1 MTHATTHA
9 PSAGAETPH
18 SAIDWQ
24 LIYRSC
30 PLRSAAIS
38 GRAKPASPP
47 QKPDG
52 LAQMQIKRE
61 QLAAKAQHARNRSRI
76 SEASLTEAEL
86 YAVTHAALRL
96 EMESKRAREHNQKA
110 FEKLSGAGK

>member
-24 LIYRSC
+24 VIYPPF
-30 PLRSAAIS
+30 PLGNAAAF
-38 GRAKPASPP
+38 GHAKPASPP

-96 EMESKRAREHNQKA
+96 EMENRRAREHNQKA